1 MPVKVKRVKSLPT
14 LLLCC
19 AASVSGNLANS
30 TQAGDPGIEGTVF
43 LAGSAFP
50 GTEVV
55 ASSAAS
61 GQFWETSSDSLER
74 YVLEGLPA
82 GRYTVG
88 QKQPAMDVLCLGTL
102 WSKWERGFVAIF
114 GSRKIRPIP
123 DASQSPAGDS
133 TSHALR

>member
-1 MPVKVKRVKSLPT
+1 MKLLPT

-19 AASVSGNLANS
+19 AACVSGNLANA
-30 TQAGDPGIEGTVF
+30 TQPGDPGIEGTVF

-61 GQFWETSSDSLER
+61 GQFWQTSSDSRGR

-82 GRYTVG
+82 GRYTVWAEATG
-88 QKQPAMDVLCLGTL
+88 QGCIV
-102 WSKWERGFVAIF
+102 F
-114 GSRKIRPIP
+114 GDIMVKPGARVRRDFRFAKNKTYPGCESMTRKR
-123 DASQSPAGDS
+123 Q
-133 TSHALR
+133 R

>member
-1 MPVKVKRVKSLPT
+1 MKSLPT

-19 AASVSGNLANS
+19 ATAISGNLANAS
-30 TQAGDPGIEGTVF
+30 QAGDPGLEGTVF

-61 GQFWETSSDSLER
+61 GQFWETSSDSLGR

-82 GRYTVG
+82 GRYTVWAEATG
-88 QKQPAMDVLCLGTL
+88 HGCIVFGNIVVKVGTRVRRDFRFAKNKTYPGCE
-102 WSKWERGFVAIF
+102 SIT
-114 GSRKIRPIP
+114 RKR
-123 DASQSPAGDS
+123 Q
-133 TSHALR
+133 H